1 MKKKI
6 FLMLCVSML
15 ASSMYA
21 GVRLK
26 PKTVQVRDD
35 VPEFPSFTDPVM
47 ETSIEE
53 EETPL

>member
-26 PKTVQVRDD
+26 PKTVQERNDA
-35 VPEFPSFTDPVM
+35 PEYMDP
-47 ETSIEE
+47 EIEFSILED
-53 EETPL
+53 ETPL